1 MVFQRF
7 GWFVVYVA
15 VGCMTP
21 ASKVYID
28 AFSASSSFSS
38 STPATARTLRRTQY
52 IGNRSTGNR
61 GSRADDRVASTTQ
74 LFASSS
80 SSELLPSQTE
90 KDEFDLDAITKY
102 VGAGMVQMTCF
113 YLLFTAFD
121 LGTKQLGTDA
131 SAIPL
136 WCNALF
142 FWGCSLRSRLFNPL
156 RNARPTVDDV
166 IVATEDAD
174 GTTVEIVR
182 PAWTPPG
189 IFFPIMWVLVIGAL
203 RAYSS
208 AVVVDTAGHY
218 TTSATLAF
226 VFHLTVGDI
235 WNTINN
241 VEQRLGAATTGV
253 VLVIMSAGN
262 AAYQYLQVSAVAGQL
277 LGVTLLWLCTAG
289 VLVAQIRQLNPR
301 GEDKGRTLDPFY
313 PVKGTTRTEFSWFTT
328 TSGAE
333 DN

>member
-1 MVFQRF
+1 
-7 GWFVVYVA
+7 
-15 VGCMTP
+15 
-21 ASKVYID
+21 
-28 AFSASSSFSS
+28 
-38 STPATARTLRRTQY
+38 
-52 IGNRSTGNR
+52 
-61 GSRADDRVASTTQ
+61 
-74 LFASSS
+74 
-80 SSELLPSQTE
+80 
-90 KDEFDLDAITKY
+90 
-102 VGAGMVQMTCF
+102 MVQMTCF

-121 LGTKQLGTDA
+121 LGTKHWGTDA

-166 IVATEDAD
+166 IMATDEAE
-174 GTTVEIVR
+174 GTTVEVLR

-226 VFHLTVGDI
+226 MFHLTVGDI

-253 VLVIMSAGN
+253 VLVIVSAGN
-262 AAYQYLQVSAVAGQL
+262 AAYHYSHVSAVAGQL